1 MEEKTKKYLMIAGI
15 ATVVISGAGFGVFKL
30 LKKKSYTTSSNKQ
43 KKKEEQK
50 LMSKQVSY
58 GSEGYVNVRSSPK
71 VDNENWGRFDF
82 FHNLIKQVKSNPVG
96 SILSRVKGE
105 DGYFWYKINLD
116 QPVNGKSEGY
126 VREDAVVVE

>member
-50 LMSKQVSY
+50 LMSKQVNY

-82 FHNLIKQVKSNPVG
+82 SHNLIKQIKSNPVG
-96 SILSRVKGE
+96 NILSRVKGE
-105 DGYFWYKINLD
+105 DGYFWYKISLD